1 MDTQPATGQHVP
13 ERPSPQKRGTSSNML
28 MEREITDP
36 VALLDA
42 HGKLNPEA
50 VGYSRTPLHDTS
62 GIGAGTRA

>member
-1 MDTQPATGQHVP
+1 
-13 ERPSPQKRGTSSNML
+13 ML

-62 GIGAGTRA
+62 GIGAGIRA